1 MPDGSHIVQHIL
13 RDVFGFSQFRGP
25 QEEIVRHVMSGK
37 DAFVVLPT
45 GGGKSLCYQL
55 PALALPGTAI
65 VVSPLIA
72 LMKNQVDVLRG
83 TTDEPGTA
91 HVWNSTLTKRE
102 MVEVRQDLQRG
113 VTKLL
118 YVAPESLTK
127 EENIAFLRSLNIS
140 FYAIDEAH
148 CISEWGHDF
157 RPEYRNLRAAMQ
169 EIQAKPVIAL
179 TATATPKVQTDI
191 LKTLGMEGAT
201 IFASSFN
208 RPNLQYE
215 IRPKVNV
222 EREIIKLLKQH
233 DGQSAIVYCLSR
245 AKVEELAQQLQVNG
259 IQAIPYHAGLDS
271 NTRAKHQDLFLNE
284 HVNVVVATIAFG
296 MGIDKPDIRLVIHHD
311 MPKSLESY
319 YQETGRGGRDGG
331 QGRCVAFYA
340 SKDMDKLDKFLS
352 KKPVS
357 EQEIGKQLLLDAQG
371 YAETS
376 LCRRQYLLH
385 YFGEKYTE
393 ENCRACDN
401 CLSPRTRV
409 NVQEHIEWVLE
420 TVELGRKQFKALQ
433 VVNTLLG
440 NLTAVLKTFNAPT
453 LPTWGRGNAFSAAYW
468 QDLVRQ
474 AHVEGF
480 IFKDIEAYGMLTLT
494 ELGRAF
500 LDRPEPVWMAE
511 FKEPEDGESE
521 PSGGRT
527 IALDPVLYAQLKELT
542 RGLAKKHG
550 LPPYALFSDH
560 SLNEMATAFPCSEE
574 ELRSISGVGEH
585 KARKFGAPIV
595 AAIQEYVSVHQI
607 DRPYDEVIKAVGSKN
622 TLKVYIIQSMDRRVP
637 LFDIARSK
645 QLSMNELLEALELIV
660 QSGTKINLRYM
671 LQEHFDEE
679 SLDEVLDY
687 FREESEV
694 GEVPQAVRDFDGTYS
709 EEELRLVKLQFLSEV
724 AG

>member
-1 MPDGSHIVQHIL
+1 MPDGSPSVQHIL
-13 RDVFGFSQFRGP
+13 QEVFGFSQFRGP
-25 QEEIVRHVMSGK
+25 QEEIVRHVMDGK

-127 EENIAFLRSLNIS
+127 EDNIAFLRSLNIS

-179 TATATPKVQTDI
+179 TATATPKVQIDI

-222 EREIIKLLKQH
+222 EREIVKLLKLH

-245 AKVEELAQQLQVNG
+245 AKVEEISQQLQVNG

-284 HVNVVVATIAFG
+284 HVHVVVATIAFG

-393 ENCRACDN
+393 ENCGACDN

-433 VVNTLLG
+433 VVNTLVG
-440 NLTAVLKTFNAPT
+440 NLTAVLKTFNAPS
-453 LPTWGRGNAFSAAYW
+453 LPTWGRGSAFSAPYW

-480 IFKDIEAYGMLTLT
+480 LFKDIEAYGMLTLT

-500 LDRPEPVWMAE
+500 LDRPQPVWMAE
-511 FKEPEDGESE
+511 FKELEDGESE
-521 PSGGRT
+521 ASGGRT

-542 RGLAKKHG
+542 RSLAKKHG

-585 KARKFGAPIV
+585 KARKFGASLV
-595 AAIQEYVSVHQI
+595 AAIRDYVAAHQI

-622 TLKVYIIQSMDRRVP
+622 TLKVYIIQNMDRRVP
-637 LFDIARSK
+637 LADIARSK
-645 QLSMNELLEALELIV
+645 QLSMNDLLGALELIV

-671 LQEHFDEE
+671 LQEHFDED
-679 SLDEVLDY
+679 SLDEVLEY
-687 FREESEV
+687 FREDSED
-694 GEVPQAVRDFDGTYS
+694 GDIPQAVRDFDG
-709 EEELRLVKLQFLSEV
+709 V
-724 AG
+724 

>member
-1 MPDGSHIVQHIL
+1 MPDGSPTVQHIL
-13 RDVFGFSQFRGP
+13 QEVFGFSQFRGP
-25 QEEIVRHVMSGK
+25 QEEIVQHVMDGK

-102 MVEVRQDLQRG
+102 MVEVRHDLQRG

-127 EENIAFLRSLNIS
+127 EDNIAFLRSLNIS

-179 TATATPKVQTDI
+179 TATATPKVQIDI

-222 EREIIKLLKQH
+222 EREIVKLLKQH

-245 AKVEELAQQLQVNG
+245 AKVEEIAQQLQVNG

-284 HVNVVVATIAFG
+284 HVHVVVATIAFG

-393 ENCRACDN
+393 ENCGACDN

-433 VVNTLLG
+433 VVNTIVG
-440 NLTAVLKTFNAPT
+440 NLTAVLKTFNAPS
-453 LPTWGRGNAFSAAYW
+453 LPTWGRGSAFSAPYW

-480 IFKDIEAYGMLTLT
+480 LFKDIEAYGMLTLT
-494 ELGRAF
+494 EAGRTF
-500 LDRPEPVWMAE
+500 LDRPQPVWMAE

-521 PSGGRT
+521 ASAGRT
-527 IALDPVLYAQLKELT
+527 IALDPVMYAQLKDLT
-542 RGLAKKHG
+542 RSLAKKHG

-585 KARKFGAPIV
+585 KARKFGASLV
-595 AAIQEYVSVHQI
+595 AAIRDYVEAHQI

-622 TLKVYIIQSMDRRVP
+622 TLKVYVIQNMDRRVP
-637 LFDIARSK
+637 LADIARSK
-645 QLSMNELLEALELIV
+645 QLSMNDLLGALELIV

-671 LQEHFDEE
+671 LQEHFDED
-679 SLDEVLDY
+679 SLDEVMDY
-687 FREESEV
+687 FREDSED
-694 GEVPQAVRDFDGTYS
+694 GDIPQAVRDFDGVYS

-724 AG
+724 AS

>member
-1 MPDGSHIVQHIL
+1 
-13 RDVFGFSQFRGP
+13 
-25 QEEIVRHVMSGK
+25 
-37 DAFVVLPT
+37 
-45 GGGKSLCYQL
+45 
-55 PALALPGTAI
+55 
-65 VVSPLIA
+65 
-72 LMKNQVDVLRG
+72 
-83 TTDEPGTA
+83 
-91 HVWNSTLTKRE
+91 
-102 MVEVRQDLQRG
+102 
-113 VTKLL
+113 
-118 YVAPESLTK
+118 
-127 EENIAFLRSLNIS
+127 
-140 FYAIDEAH
+140 
-148 CISEWGHDF
+148 
-157 RPEYRNLRAAMQ
+157 
-169 EIQAKPVIAL
+169 
-179 TATATPKVQTDI
+179 
-191 LKTLGMEGAT
+191 MEGAT

-208 RPNLQYE
+208 RANLQYE
-215 IRPKVNV
+215 IRPKVSV
-222 EREIIKLLKQH
+222 EREIVKLLKQH

-245 AKVEELAQQLQVNG
+245 AKVEELSQQLQVNG

-440 NLTAVLKTFNAPT
+440 NLTAVLKTFNAPI
-453 LPTWGRGNAFSAAYW
+453 LPTWGRGSAFSAAYW

-480 IFKDIEAYGMLTLT
+480 LFKDIEAYGMLTLT
-494 ELGRAF
+494 EAGRTF
-500 LDRPEPVWMAE
+500 LDRPQPVWMAE

-521 PSGGRT
+521 ASGGRT
-527 IALDPVLYAQLKELT
+527 IALDPVLYAQLKDLT
-542 RGLAKKHG
+542 RSLAKKHG

-585 KARKFGAPIV
+585 KARKFGDSLV
-595 AAIQEYVSVHQI
+595 AAIRDYVAAHQI

-622 TLKVYIIQSMDRRVP
+622 TLKVYIIQNMDRRVP
-637 LFDIARSK
+637 LADIARSK
-645 QLSMNELLEALELIV
+645 QLSMNDLLGALELIV

-671 LQEHFDEE
+671 LQEHFDED

-687 FREESEV
+687 FREDSED
-694 GEVPQAVRDFDGTYS
+694 GDIPQAVRDFDGVYS

-724 AG
+724 AS

>member
-1 MPDGSHIVQHIL
+1 MADGPIDLHRIL
-13 RDVFGFSQFRGP
+13 QDVFGFTHFRGP
-25 QEEIVRHVMSGK
+25 QESIVRHLLNGD
-37 DAFVVLPT
+37 DAFVILPT

-55 PALALPGTAI
+55 PALAMPGTAI

-91 HVWNSTLTKRE
+91 HVWNSSLTKRE
-102 MVEVRQDLQRG
+102 MVEVRKDLQRG

-169 EIQAKPVIAL
+169 EIQERPVIAL
-179 TATATPKVQTDI
+179 TATATPKVQADI
-191 LKTLGMEGAT
+191 LKTLGMEHAT
-201 IFASSFN
+201 VFASSFN
-208 RPNLQYE
+208 RPNLYYE
-215 IRPKVNV
+215 VRPKIHV
-222 EREIIKLLKQH
+222 EREIVKLIKQH

-245 AKVEELAQQLQVNG
+245 AKVEELSQQLQVNG

-284 HVNVVVATIAFG
+284 HVHVVVATIAFG

-331 QGRCVAFYA
+331 EGRCVSFYA
-340 SKDMDKLDKFLS
+340 AKDMDKLDKFLS

-371 YAETS
+371 YAETT
-376 LCRRQYLLH
+376 LCRRKYILH
-385 YFGEKYTE
+385 YFGEDYLQE
-393 ENCRACDN
+393 DCGACDN
-401 CLSPRTRV
+401 CLQPREQV
-409 NVQEHIEWVLE
+409 NAQEHLEWVLE

-433 VVNTLLG
+433 VVNTLIG
-440 NLTAVLKTFNAPT
+440 NLTAVLKTFNAPS
-453 LPTWGRGNAFSAAYW
+453 LPTWGRGSQWSAAYW
-468 QDLVRQ
+468 QDMVRH
-474 AHVEGF
+474 AHVRGWLR
-480 IFKDIEAYGMLTLT
+480 KDIEAYGIVSLTPAG
-494 ELGRAF
+494 EAF
-500 LDRPEPVWMAE
+500 LSAPHPVWIAE
-511 FKEPEDGESE
+511 YKEPDWADD
-521 PSGGRT
+521 PTPAKT
-527 IALDPVLYAQLKELT
+527 IALDPVLFGQLKEITKTLS
-542 RGLAKKHG
+542 KKHG
-550 LPPYALFSDH
+550 LPPYALFSDN
-560 SLNEMATAFPCSEE
+560 SLSEMATAFPCSEE

-585 KARKFGAPIV
+585 KAKKFGAPLV
-595 AAIQEYVSVHQI
+595 AAIQAHVEANQI
-607 DRPYDEVIKAVGSKN
+607 DRPYDEVIKAVGTKN
-622 TLKVYIIQSMDRRVP
+622 TLKVFIIQSMDRRIP
-637 LFDIARSK
+637 LPDIARSK
-645 QLSMNELLEALELIV
+645 KISMDDLLSAMEIIV

-671 LQEHFDEE
+671 LQEHFDED

-687 FREESEV
+687 FREDSED
-694 GEVPQAVRDFDGTYS
+694 GNIAQAMRDFDGVYS

-724 AG
+724 AS